1 MRKNSMATFAFTDIH
16 GCKRLY
22 DAIIKYCMESDPN
35 CTIVFTGDACD
46 RGEDGYAIMKDLLA
60 RENVVYLKGN
70 HEDMFI
76 KAARAFRTYCEEERY
91 YQSYSSERIK
101 GRLKRVAQYNED
113 IKLCIYNGGAST
125 ILAWAEDGFNMHFV
139 NQIAK
144 LPLVYSY
151 DQIDFS
157 HAGGVFPSFKRIKEN
172 DNPDEYDIENILWDR
187 HSFGFAWENDRLLV
201 HGHTPVIHMPARYSK
216 VQPDLKLM
224 DLRPA
229 LYRGNIDERFN
240 GFKLNLDMG
249 TFASGLA
256 FVFNCDS
263 KEVIGFYD
271 DKIINKE
278 SDKEIQNIC
287 KYKVEA

>member
-1 MRKNSMATFAFTDIH
+1 
-16 GCKRLY
+16 
-22 DAIIKYCMESDPN
+22 
-35 CTIVFTGDACD
+35 
-46 RGEDGYAIMKDLLA
+46 
-60 RENVVYLKGN
+60 
-70 HEDMFI
+70 
-76 KAARAFRTYCEEERY
+76 
-91 YQSYSSERIK
+91 
-101 GRLKRVAQYNED
+101 
-113 IKLCIYNGGAST
+113 
-125 ILAWAEDGFNMHFV
+125 
-139 NQIAK
+139 
-144 LPLVYSY
+144 
-151 DQIDFS
+151 
-157 HAGGVFPSFKRIKEN
+157 
-172 DNPDEYDIENILWDR
+172 
-187 HSFGFAWENDRLLV
+187 
-201 HGHTPVIHMPARYSK
+201 MPARYSNVK
-216 VQPDLKLM
+216 PDLKLM